1 MNGHVG
7 KTVIL
12 PSTFIRSP
20 WHMQQCYQDAM
31 SIVGKTGKTDIF
43 LTMTC
48 NPNWKE
54 IQENLLPGQEASDR
68 PELVARVFHLKKKRL
83 LHKITKENFFG
94 VPVAHVDVVEFQ
106 KRGLPHVHLLITL
119 ARGYKITTADIVDK
133 YICAE
138 IPDESIFP
146 TRHQI
151 VMQNMIHGPCGDWC
165 LKDNKCSKNSQ
176 KSFENETTLDQY
188 GYPHYRRNAQMTYD
202 RPNGH
207 TVDNR

>member
-1 MNGHVG
+1 M
-7 KTVIL
+7 KT
-12 PSTFIRSP
+12 
-20 WHMQQCYQDAM
+20 
-31 SIVGKTGKTDIF
+31 
-43 LTMTC
+43 
-48 NPNWKE
+48 
-54 IQENLLPGQEASDR
+54 
-68 PELVARVFHLKKKRL
+68 KRL
-83 LHKITKENFFG
+83 LHKITKDNFFG

-138 IPDESIFP
+138 IPYESIFP

-165 LKDNKCSKNSQ
+165 LKDNKCSKNFP
-176 KSFENETTLDQY
+176 KSFENETTLDQN
-188 GYPHYRRNAQMTYD
+188 GYPHYRRRNTQMTYD